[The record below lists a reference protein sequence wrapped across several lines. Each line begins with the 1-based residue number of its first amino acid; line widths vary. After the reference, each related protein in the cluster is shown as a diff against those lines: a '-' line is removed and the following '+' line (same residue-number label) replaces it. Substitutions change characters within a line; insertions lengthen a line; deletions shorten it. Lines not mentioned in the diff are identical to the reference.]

1 MAGQKLAYVRVS
13 SDGQSTSRQ
22 DQVIAEKNV
31 DKIFTEKVS
40 GRNISDRPQFQAM
53 LEYARDQDI
62 IYCADLSRWGRSMV
76 DIRTTITYLTKK
88 GVTVEFIKEN
98 LTFSNKNDDTS
109 NLLLGILSSLS
120 EWERAV
126 IKSRQMEGVKIA
138 QERGVYKDRCG
149 RKPKLSEEQIQ
160 EVIRRVNAGE
170 NRTEIAK
177 DLRVSRQTIYNLVP
191 SRTGRSVG
199 A

>member
-40 GRNISDRPQFQAM
+40 GRNISDRPQFQLM

-88 GVTVEFIKEN
+88 GVTIEFIKEN

-170 NRTEIAK
+170 NRTSIAESMK
-177 DLRVSRQTIYNLVP
+177 VSRQTIYNVAP
-191 SRTGRSVG
+191 SRTGNS
-199 A
+199 AEE

>member
-1 MAGQKLAYVRVS
+1 MAGQRLAYVRVS

-40 GRNISDRPQFQAM
+40 GRNISDRPQFQLM

-62 IYCADLSRWGRSMV
+62 IYCADLSRWGRSLM
-76 DIRTTITYLTKK
+76 DIKTSITFLTSK
-88 GVTVEFIKEN
+88 GVTVSFLKEN
-98 LTFSNKNDDTS
+98 LTFSGNDDPMS

-138 QERGVYKDRCG
+138 QERGVYKERCG
-149 RKPKLSEEQIQ
+149 RKPKLTEEQIL
-160 EVIRRVNAGE
+160 EVRQRVEAGE
-170 NRTEIAK
+170 HRTNIAK
-177 DLRVSRQTIYNLVP
+177 SLGVSRQTIYNLVP
-191 SRTGRSVG
+191 
-199 A
+199 AL

>member
-1 MAGQKLAYVRVS
+1 MAGQRLAYVRVS
-13 SDGQSTSRQ
+13 SDGQNTSRQ
-22 DQVIAEKNV
+22 DKVIAEKNV

-40 GRNISDRPQFQAM
+40 GRNISDRPQFLLM

-88 GVTVEFIKEN
+88 GVTIEFIKEN

-170 NRTEIAK
+170 NRTSIAESMK
-177 DLRVSRQTIYNLVP
+177 VSRQTIYNVAPRRL
-191 SRTGRSVG
+191 
-199 A
+199 AKHQDA

>member
-1 MAGQKLAYVRVS
+1 MAGQRLAYVRVS

-40 GRNISDRPQFQAM
+40 GRNISDRPQFQLM
-53 LEYARDQDI
+53 LEYARENDEI
-62 IYCADLSRWGRSMV
+62 FCADLSRWGRSMM
-76 DIRTTITYLTKK
+76 DIRTTIMLLTKK
-88 GVTVEFIKEN
+88 GVTVTFIKEN

-109 NLLLGILSSLS
+109 NLLLGILSSLA

-160 EVIRRVNAGE
+160 EVRKRVEAGE
-170 NRTEIAK
+170 HRTSIAK
-177 DLRVSRQTIYNLVP
+177 SMKVSRQTIYNLAP
-191 SRTGRSVG
+191 
-199 A
+199 AK